1 MKAYQPDYGWMDGLI
16 DWKDANFFILNF
28 VQPWKKEDT
37 NKKEDKCPSHLFSR
51 SQPIVITIPDW
62 MLQFTPYWVLCSPC
76 NFLQSCLFL
85 HFTLYEHESVWS
97 CPWYWNMSFAK
108 LNLKLSTLFN
118 CFCFPPQNSWRDC
131 FYFVTKSS
139 GMTCN
144 TPNLAF
150 NPQCN
155 SKEIQL
161 RAALRANLHWVW
173 LLRFL
178 RSGSKWA
185 KSIRNAVFF
194 SNEKTQASLWGE
206 EPGLHA
212 GWQPIHNEIPR
223 EKTVVQTVTKGS
235 TGDQLET
242 LQCQVESRWAEKVAS
257 LKSTITRHSAFLGLL
272 SSDQCL

>member
-1 MKAYQPDYGWMDGLI
+1 
-16 DWKDANFFILNF
+16 
-28 VQPWKKEDT
+28 
-37 NKKEDKCPSHLFSR
+37 
-51 SQPIVITIPDW
+51 
-62 MLQFTPYWVLCSPC
+62 MLQFKPYWVLCSLC
-76 NFLQSCLFL
+76 NFLQSCLFPY
-85 HFTLYEHESVWS
+85 FTLYEHESVWS
-97 CPWYWNMSFAK
+97 CPWFLNLSFAK
-108 LNLKLSTLFN
+108 LNSKLSTMFN
-118 CFCFPPQNSWRDC
+118 CFCYPPQNSWRDC

-155 SKEIQL
+155 GKEIQL

-178 RSGSKWA
+178 SSGSKWA

-212 GWQPIHNEIPR
+212 GWKAAYSQWDPQRKDSGPNSHKGLYWKPIRDIAMSGR
-223 EKTVVQTVTKGS
+223 K
-235 TGDQLET
+235 
-242 LQCQVESRWAEKVAS
+242 
-257 LKSTITRHSAFLGLL
+257 
-272 SSDQCL
+272 